1 MTTTSQPPKQK
12 KQKQQ
17 KDSPQ
22 PQPRPTDYRDVKG
35 SPGLIDWLVN
45 AVVLIVTFI
54 PLTLAKFLNAFVER
68 GGAGIQALGSFAFL
82 AGVVAGA
89 DNYYQGF
96 TGKALLPWFTQA
108 DWVGDL
114 AVDAIPVP
122 LVGLRGVVGWAAVF
136 FSLFSLGFLMAL
148 CFSLLTQFIQG
159 QAVRGRSVEIAQA
172 EFERWNAPTLPTPPD
187 PTKKLDMAT
196 VSWQALKRTGKSNRG
211 FMGFIALALWV
222 SEFLAAFTAHNPLN
236 YTGRAGLF
244 IGCTVYALTTVVAG
258 ELGYAI
264 YVSAKEDS
272 EIG

>member
-1 MTTTSQPPKQK
+1 MTTTSQEPKQK
-12 KQKQQ
+12 KKQKE
-17 KDSPQ
+17 S

-96 TGKALLPWFTQA
+96 TGKALLPWFTRA

-114 AVDAIPVP
+114 AIDSIPVP

-172 EFERWNAPTLPTPPD
+172 EFEKWNAPTLPTPPD

-272 EIG
+272 ENG

>member
-1 MTTTSQPPKQK
+1 MTTTSQEPKQK

-17 KDSPQ
+17 KGAPQ

-114 AVDAIPVP
+114 AIDAIPVP
-122 LVGLRGVVGWAAVF
+122 LVGLRVVVGWAAVF

-172 EFERWNAPTLPTPPD
+172 EFERWNAPTLPSKPD

-196 VSWQALKRTGKSNRG
+196 VSWQELKRTGKSNRG

-272 EIG
+272 ENG